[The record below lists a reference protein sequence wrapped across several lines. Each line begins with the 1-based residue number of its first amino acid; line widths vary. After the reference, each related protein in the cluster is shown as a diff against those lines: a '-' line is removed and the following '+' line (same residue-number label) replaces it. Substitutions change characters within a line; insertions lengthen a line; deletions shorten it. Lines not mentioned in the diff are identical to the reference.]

1 MEIRLIKTFLTI
13 VKLGSFHEAAKAL
26 QYSQP
31 TITVQVKKL
40 EDELGIKLFERGKTT
55 ELTSAGRFFLQKAE
69 KLLNQ
74 YDEFEN
80 ELRDYRDGDA
90 GIIRI
95 GISEPSASNRF
106 PAILSS
112 FALKRPKVQIKVS
125 IGSNKGLVDMLL
137 NEEIDLAFC
146 NRPEPHI
153 ELSFEHLLTETFGLL
168 LPADHP
174 LADLDKLHIL
184 DLKDEK
190 FIMTPG
196 TCPFRIR
203 VEEAIAEKI
212 GMLRQSSI
220 EITGINS
227 LKYFVQAK
235 LGIALAP
242 LVSISPPI
250 TGTVV
255 KAVSDMIAGPDLG
268 ILTKKEAKGRSLVL
282 TYLTDE
288 IRRVSGEVDLESTPP
303 LLLVANPY

>member
-13 VKLGSFHEAAKAL
+13 VKLGSFQEAARAL

-40 EDELGIKLFERGKTT
+40 EEELGIRLFERGKTT

-69 KLLNQ
+69 KLLQQ
-74 YDEFEN
+74 YDAFEN
-80 ELRDYRDGDA
+80 DLRDYTQGDA
-90 GIIRI
+90 GLIRI

-106 PAILSS
+106 PAILSAFS
-112 FALKRPKVQIKVS
+112 QKRPKIQIKVA

-168 LPADHP
+168 LYADHP
-174 LADLDKLHIL
+174 LAALDKLGIR

-203 VEEAIAEKI
+203 VEEAISEKI

-220 EITGINS
+220 EVTGINS

-242 LVSISPPI
+242 LVSISPTMP
-250 TGTVV
+250 GTVV

-268 ILTKKEAKGRSLVL
+268 ILIRKEAAGRNRILN
-282 TYLTDE
+282 YLTDD
-288 IRRVSGEVDLESTPP
+288 IRRVCREGLQEQTP
-303 LLLVANPY
+303 A

>member
-13 VKLGSFHEAAKAL
+13 VKLGSFHEAARAL

-40 EDELGIKLFERGKTT
+40 EEELGIKLFERGKTT

-69 KLLNQ
+69 KLLVQ
-74 YDEFEN
+74 YDEFES
-80 ELRDYRDGDA
+80 ELRDYRHGDA
-90 GIIRI
+90 GMIRI

-106 PAILSS
+106 PVILAA
-112 FALKRPKVQIKVS
+112 FARKRPKIQIKVA
-125 IGSNKGLVDMLL
+125 IASNKALVDMLL

-168 LPADHP
+168 LYADHP
-174 LADLDKLHIL
+174 LADLDKLSIR

-250 TGTVV
+250 PGTIV
-255 KAVSDMIAGPDLG
+255 KPVADMIAGPDLG
-268 ILTKKEAKGRSLVL
+268 MLTRKEIRGRTRIL

-288 IRRVSGEVDLESTPP
+288 IRQACGGDGQAHTNALP
-303 LLLVANPY
+303 LAK

>member
-13 VKLGSFHEAAKAL
+13 VKLGSFQEAARAL

-40 EDELGIKLFERGKTT
+40 EEELGIRLFERGKTT

-69 KLLNQ
+69 KLLQQ
-74 YDEFEN
+74 YDAFEN
-80 ELRDYRDGDA
+80 DLRDYTQGDA
-90 GIIRI
+90 GLIRI

-106 PAILSS
+106 PAILSA
-112 FALKRPKVQIKVS
+112 FAQKRPKIQIKVA

-168 LPADHP
+168 LYADHP
-174 LADLDKLHIL
+174 LAALDKLGIR

-203 VEEAIAEKI
+203 VEEAISEKI

-220 EITGINS
+220 EVTGINS

-242 LVSISPPI
+242 LVSISPPLP
-250 TGTVV
+250 GTVV

-268 ILTKKEAKGRSLVL
+268 ILIRKEAVGRNRILN
-282 TYLTDE
+282 YLTDD
-288 IRRVSGEVDLESTPP
+288 IRRVCREDLQEQTP
-303 LLLVANPY
+303 A